1 MDKIRSLI
9 RQSVAVICDLSDAR
23 PSVLYEAG
31 FSHALEKPTIHVCA
45 TPMSELPFD
54 VRNWNTLAYEQ
65 GRTVYLREPLTA
77 RLQAALT

>member
-1 MDKIRSLI
+1 
-9 RQSVAVICDLSDAR
+9 
-23 PSVLYEAG
+23 VLYETG
-31 FSHALEKPTIHVCA
+31 FSHALEKPTIHVCS

-54 VRNWNTLAYEQ
+54 VRNWNTLAYQQ